1 MTNESAASTRGE
13 MQSQFGGGGG
23 GRREWGNG
31 EMGGMGAVLLSR
43 DERPTVMSPR
53 FAHPRDLLKRTH
65 FVRLRFH

>member
-13 MQSQFGGGGG
+13 TQSQFGGGMGD
-23 GRREWGNG
+23 
-31 EMGGMGAVLLSR
+31 GGMGGALLSR

-65 FVRLRFH
+65 FVRLHFH